1 MSAIA
6 ATASSALVAA
16 SSGLEQ
22 IRVRRIISYLNT
34 KTRDDLKKL
43 LPKGVARD
51 KTIKDLPNVRYPTG
65 ILGVLPADSAYAS
78 LGNIAETILSLPSGQ
93 INLENLLI
101 VIAQEYP
108 GLSDQDRTK
117 ITKSVT
123 TSHFLERLVATRQQL
138 EASFKG
144 KPEYEPTVARDHVQ
158 GHPDI
163 RTPTQVYECK
173 LTGQVAENWIDFCFQ
188 AFAYAAILP
197 EVQQVN
203 IVLPLQTLV
212 WSFDVTPKAWPQ
224 REAYFALL
232 EHLAV
237 EYQTV
242 AASNAAAAEI
252 ICQHHGIGR
261 HIAKAPGAF
270 LKSIQHITDGSKA
283 WQLFLSSNMS
293 ARISIK
299 DAEIPPVA
307 EHIQRTG
314 AKIYIH
320 TPYVIN
326 LCTPGCEADNYNVTC
341 LSELARIAAAMKCRG
356 TVVHVGKST
365 THPVAEAME
374 NMRTNLKAA
383 ARNATPECPILLETP
398 AGQGTETLTD
408 REEFYRFVHELADP
422 RIQVCVDT
430 CHVFACGHDPVDYLK
445 YGIER
450 YPGLIKLVHY
460 NDSLVEKGAK
470 VDRHAFMGAGKIGLP
485 TMEQIA
491 QTASA
496 ANIPCVIEI

>member
-1 MSAIA
+1 MSV
-6 ATASSALVAA
+6 ASHAGSVA
-16 SSGLEQ
+16 SNVGLEQ

-51 KTIKDLPNVRYPTG
+51 KTIKELPNVRYPTG

-78 LGNIAETILSLPSGQ
+78 LGNIAETMLSLPSAQ
-93 INLENLLI
+93 INLENLL
-101 VIAQEYP
+101 VVVAQEYP
-108 GLSDQDRTK
+108 GLSEKDSTK

-123 TSHFLERLVATRQQL
+123 TSHFLERLVVTRQTL

-144 KPEYEPTVARDHVQ
+144 TPEYEPTVGRDHVQ

-173 LTGQVAENWIDFCFQ
+173 MTGQVAENWIEFCFQ

-212 WSFDVTPKAWPQ
+212 WSFDVTPKSWPQ

-232 EHLAV
+232 ENLAV

-242 AASNAAAAEI
+242 AVSNAVAAKV
-252 ICQHHGIGR
+252 ICDHHGIGA

-299 DAEIPPVA
+299 DSEIPPVA
-307 EHIQRTG
+307 DHITRTG

-326 LCTPGCEADNYNVTC
+326 LCAPAGENDNYNVTC

-356 TVVHVGKST
+356 TVVHVGKT
-365 THPVAEAME
+365 TTRDPAEAMAS
-374 NMRTNLKAA
+374 MKANLKAA
-383 ARNATPECPILLETP
+383 AQEATAECPILLETP

-408 REEFYRFVHELADP
+408 REEFYRFVHDLADP

-430 CHVFACGHDPVDYLK
+430 CHVFACGHDPLDYLN
-445 YGIER
+445 YGIR
-450 YPGLIKLVHY
+450 NYPGLIKLVHY
-460 NDSLVEKGAK
+460 NDSLVERGAK
-470 VDRHAFMGAGKIGLP
+470 LDRHAFMGAGKIGLP

-491 QTASA
+491 QAATA